1 MRIALFGAPG
11 VGKGSQAAL
20 LNENEGLEHISTG
33 IILRKAIAD
42 DLDVGREAKQ
52 YMELGALVPGSIVR
66 KLAEEAISNSQF
78 DQFVLDGYPRTIE
91 QAEWLTEFLDSNN
104 APLLAVVRLNVP
116 DDVIVNRISNRRVH
130 VQTGENF
137 HLEFKPPP
145 SDIDPSLIVQ
155 RDDDRP
161 EAILNRLLVYHEE
174 TRPVEDYFCERD
186 LLLSVDGVG
195 SFQEV
200 HDRITGALEE
210 LQAAL

>member
-20 LNENEGLEHISTG
+20 LNENESLKHISTG

-42 DLDVGREAKQ
+42 DSDVGREAKR
-52 YMELGALVPGSIVR
+52 YMESGALVPGSLVR
-66 KLAEEAISNSQF
+66 KLAEEAISNSHF

-91 QAEWLTEFLDSNN
+91 QAEWLTEFLETNN
-104 APLLAVVRLNVP
+104 APLLAVVFLSVP
-116 DDVIVNRISNRRVH
+116 DDVIVNRISNRRVN
-130 VQTGENF
+130 VETGENF

-174 TRPVEDYFCERD
+174 TRPVEDYFRERD

-200 HDRITGALEE
+200 HDRVTGALKE